1 MDVTNPK
8 ALMKI
13 LVAVGLGIA
22 LVISILVIYNF
33 VVVQLNYRESDRKI
47 DEIISRQT
55 PEDQEAMKKML
66 GK

>member
-13 LVAVGLGIA
+13 LVAVGLAIA
-22 LVISILVIYNF
+22 LAISIYVIYNF
-33 VVVQLNYRESDRKI
+33 VVIQLNYMESDKKI
-47 DEIISRQT
+47 NEIISRQT
-55 PEDQEAMKKML
+55 PEEQEAMRKML